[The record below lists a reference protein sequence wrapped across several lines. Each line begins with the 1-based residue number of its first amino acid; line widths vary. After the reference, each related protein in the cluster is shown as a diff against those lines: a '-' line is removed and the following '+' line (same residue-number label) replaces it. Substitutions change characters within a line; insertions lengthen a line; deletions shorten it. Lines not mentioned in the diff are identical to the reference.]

1 MLFAGSAGGTSVDFV
16 PDEDSRGFVED
27 LFSGLLPRLGEPA
40 TRPQLI
46 TGPERGP
53 LPGSLDDFFDLICGL
68 QAQIGQEDVEF
79 TLLEMEGGTR
89 PQLPQSFRPL
99 GDPTGQLLHTFSDGD
114 EYVMLF
120 SPGIFRQSEIF
131 FGSIARELG
140 RLAIRIGGGHLI
152 EGEDV
157 DPHELEAESEVAAT
171 ALGMGVW
178 VVNGSYVFENSCCG
192 GGCGLDLRSLRTGLS
207 MPEAAYALALD
218 ARRKG
223 LGRWGVGRHLQPTQ
237 KAAFRKN
244 WGAIGKD
251 TPKALASAASA
262 GALGS

>member
-1 MLFAGSAGGTSVDFV
+1 MLFAGSAGSTSVDFV
-16 PDEDSRGFVED
+16 PDEDGRGFVED

-40 TRPQLI
+40 QRPQLI

-53 LPGSLDDFFDLICGL
+53 LPASLDDFFELICGL

-79 TLLEMEGGTR
+79 TLLESEDGTR
-89 PQLPQSFRPL
+89 PQMPPSFRPL
-99 GDPTGQLLHTFSDGD
+99 GDPSGQLLHTFSDGD

-120 SPGIFRQSEIF
+120 SPGLFRQTEIF
-131 FGSIARELG
+131 FASVARELG
-140 RLAIRIGGGHLI
+140 RLAIRVGGGHLI
-152 EGEDV
+152 DGEDV
-157 DPHELEAESEVAAT
+157 DPQELEAESEIAAT

-178 VVNGSYVFENSCCG
+178 VANGAYVFENACCG
-192 GGCGLDLRSLRTGLS
+192 GGCGLPLNSLRAGLS

-218 ARRKG
+218 AKRKG

-244 WGAIGKD
+244 WSAIGK
-251 TPKALASAASA
+251 TAPKALASASSA